1 MSEDKSVLLRSF
13 CYDEEHYCNNLRKK
27 LKWYAGA
34 GKTGFFSP
42 HIASDF
48 DHKDTVFLC
57 SATFLIGSE
66 MSRKTLC
73 KTS

>member
-1 MSEDKSVLLRSF
+1 MQEQVKQ
-13 CYDEEHYCNNLRKK
+13 
-27 LKWYAGA
+27 
-34 GKTGFFSP
+34 GFSL